1 MADHS
6 LEILVLTGDEKYAG
20 FLDPD
25 VTDITEINKYGG
37 LRELVIEHPMGDDSQ
52 NYEEILI
59 QGNKIWRN
67 ETEDQKACLYILN
80 DDLDK
85 DQYTNT
91 LTITAEEVLVELNDA
106 GVLEKST
113 TITQAVN
120 GANFANWFG
129 DYFTIGT
136 VEACLKKSD
145 ILWQGTMNR
154 MKLLRFIEEETGN
167 TFVTRYEKDPNS
179 NIIHRYLDLLQNPGT
194 VHTIPLEVGENIEN
208 ITENTNESDTFNA
221 VAPQISEQEST
232 GSVDMPKIADVMS
245 QYKSLAVNVGQS
257 IPMFYEKD
265 SQGTIVST
273 TYWNAPFKKDA
284 GFWEVYLAPEQINAN
299 YDKIYRKEASTTHGR
314 KVDIVET
321 SETDKYMIYNACALK
336 LMDKKDVVIG
346 TETKIITIP
355 GLPGSDVPYN
365 VGDTVYIRTRTGG
378 LVSARIEET
387 KKNPRNPGQ
396 SDIKIGN
403 ILTRTTTSRSD
414 INRPASIDSYTLS
427 QIFGEISDVSESIPG
442 VADGRINSLCPGI
455 ANTQI
460 NSLTP
465 GIADGRINTLVPG
478 MITTKMG
485 EQVIFNSS
493 GTTTSVTITGLN
505 GGTQKVYKLQGRYGI
520 TACTGIPHL
529 ILQINGDTGT
539 NYDNEVLKLIDGT
552 VTGYSADN
560 ENFIRLEHGLVSA
573 NPVIFYFDITVL
585 NGIGGYMAV
594 NAHITVRDTTTLSTK
609 QFSTSGIR
617 KVSENITSILLGVSG
632 GVTGANYNFKVTT
645 PPIP

>member
-120 GANFANWFG
+120 GANLANWFG

-136 VEACLKKSD
+136 VEACLKKSG

-257 IPMFYEKD
+257 IPMYYEKD

-284 GFWEVYLAPEQINAN
+284 GSWEVYLAPEQINAN
-299 YDKIYRKEASTTHGR
+299 YDKIYRKEASITHGR
-314 KVDIVET
+314 KVGIVET
-321 SETDKYMIYNACALK
+321 SETDKYMIYNLCALK

-403 ILTRTTTSRSD
+403 ILTRTTASRSD

-455 ANTQI
+455 ADTRI
-460 NSLTP
+460 NALAP
-465 GIADGRINTLVPG
+465 GIVTNRLSESVLYNG
-478 MITTKMG
+478 
-485 EQVIFNSS
+485 S
-493 GTTTSVTITGLN
+493 GTENKAIISDLDGSS
-505 GGTQKVYKLQGRYGI
+505 QKVYKVQGRYI
-520 TACTGIPHL
+520 VTAATGTPQLYIQL
-529 ILQINGDTGT
+529 NGDSGT
-539 NYDNEVLKLIDGT
+539 NYDNERLSVSEGVVLALSNNNSGNISL
-552 VTGYSADN
+552 SA
-560 ENFIRLEHGLVSA
+560 GGVA
-573 NPVIFYFDITVL
+573 TNPVMILFDITVL
-585 NGIGGYMAV
+585 NNNGGIQGV
-594 NAHITVRDTTTLSTK
+594 QAHVTIRDYTTGSVRMCITTGV
-609 QFSTSGIR
+609 R
-617 KVSENITSILLGVSG
+617 KVSENINSIRIGVFG
-632 GVTGANYNFKVTT
+632 GITDCNYNFKVTT

>member
-106 GVLEKST
+106 GVMEKST
-113 TITQAVN
+113 TITQTVN
-120 GANFANWFG
+120 GANLTNWFG

-136 VEACLKKSD
+136 VESAILKSS
-145 ILWQGTMNR
+145 ILWQGTVNR

-257 IPMFYEKD
+257 IPMYYEKD

-273 TYWNAPFKKDA
+273 TYWNAPYKKDA
-284 GFWEVYLAPEQINAN
+284 GSWEVYLAPEQINAN
-299 YDKIYRKEASTTHGR
+299 YDKIYRKEASITHGR
-314 KVDIVET
+314 KVGIVET

-378 LVSARIEET
+378 VVSARIEET

-403 ILTRTTTSRSD
+403 ILTRTTASRRD
-414 INRPASIDSYTLS
+414 INRPAGIDSYTLS

-455 ANTQI
+455 ADTRI
-460 NSLTP
+460 NALAP
-465 GIADGRINTLVPG
+465 GIVSNKLSESI
-478 MITTKMG
+478 
-485 EQVIFNSS
+485 IFNGS
-493 GTTTSVTITGLN
+493 GTVNKATISDLDGSS
-505 GGTQKVYKLQGRYGI
+505 QKVYKVQGRYYVI
-520 TACTGIPHL
+520 AATGTPQLYIQL
-529 ILQINGDTGT
+529 NGDIGT
-539 NYDNEVLKLIDGT
+539 NYDNERLSVSEGV
-552 VTGYSADN
+552 VTALSNDNSTNISLSA
-560 ENFIRLEHGLVSA
+560 GGVA
-573 NPVIFYFDITVL
+573 TNPVIILFDITVL
-585 NGIGGYMAV
+585 NNNGGTQGV
-594 NAHITVRDTTTLSTK
+594 QAHVTIRDYTTGSVRMCITTGV
-609 QFSTSGIR
+609 R
-617 KVSENITSILLGVSG
+617 KVSEHINKIQIGVAGS
-632 GVTGANYNFKVTT
+632 VTECNYNFKVTT

>member
-120 GANFANWFG
+120 GANLANWFG

-136 VEACLKKSD
+136 VEACLKKSG

-245 QYKSLAVNVGQS
+245 QYKALAVNVGQS
-257 IPMFYEKD
+257 IPMYYEKD
-265 SQGTIVST
+265 SEGNITNTV
-273 TYWNAPFKKDA
+273 YWNAPYKKDA
-284 GFWEVYLAPEQINAN
+284 GSWEVYLAPEQINAN
-299 YDKIYRKEASTTHGR
+299 YDKIYRKEASITHGR
-314 KVDIVET
+314 KVNIVET
-321 SETDKYMIYNACALK
+321 SETDKYMIYNLCALK

-403 ILTRTTTSRSD
+403 ILTRTTASRSD
-414 INRPASIDSYTLS
+414 INRPAGIDSYTLS

-455 ANTQI
+455 ADTRI
-460 NSLTP
+460 NALAP
-465 GIADGRINTLVPG
+465 GIVSNKLSESI
-478 MITTKMG
+478 
-485 EQVIFNSS
+485 IFNGS
-493 GTTTSVTITGLN
+493 GTTPGVTISNLDGA
-505 GGTQKVYKLQGRYGI
+505 TQKVYTLQGRYQI
-520 TACTGIPHL
+520 VACTSYPH
-529 ILQINGDTGT
+529 IYMRINGDDGT
-539 NYDNEVLKLIDGT
+539 NYDNEVLKVIDGS
-552 VTGYSADN
+552 VTGFSADN
-560 ENFIRLEHGLVSA
+560 EVNVRFEHGLVSA
-573 NPVIFYFDITVL
+573 NPVIFWFDITVL
-585 NGIGGYMAV
+585 NGGGGYQAV

-609 QFSTSGIR
+609 LFTISSIR
-617 KVSENITSILLGVSG
+617 KVSENINSIFIGVSG
-632 GVTGANYNFKVTT
+632 GVTDCNYNFKVTT

>member
-106 GVLEKST
+106 GVMEKST
-113 TITQAVN
+113 TITQTVN
-120 GANFANWFG
+120 GANLTNWFG

-136 VEACLKKSD
+136 VESAILKSS
-145 ILWQGTMNR
+145 ILWQGTVNR

-257 IPMFYEKD
+257 IPMYYEKD

-273 TYWNAPFKKDA
+273 TYWNAPYKKDA
-284 GFWEVYLAPEQINAN
+284 GSWEVYLAPEQINAN
-299 YDKIYRKEASTTHGR
+299 YDKIYRKEASITHGR
-314 KVDIVET
+314 KVNIVET
-321 SETDKYMIYNACALK
+321 SETDKYMIYNLCALK

-403 ILTRTTTSRSD
+403 ILTRTTASRSD
-414 INRPASIDSYTLS
+414 INRPAGIDSYTLS

-455 ANTQI
+455 ADTRI
-460 NSLTP
+460 NALAP
-465 GIADGRINTLVPG
+465 GIVSNKLSESI
-478 MITTKMG
+478 
-485 EQVIFNSS
+485 IFNGS
-493 GTTTSVTITGLN
+493 GTVNKATISDLDGSS
-505 GGTQKVYKLQGRYGI
+505 QKVYKVQGRYYVI
-520 TACTGIPHL
+520 AATGTPQLYIQL
-529 ILQINGDTGT
+529 NGDIGT
-539 NYDNEVLKLIDGT
+539 NYDNERLSVSEGV
-552 VTGYSADN
+552 VTALSNDNSTHISLSA
-560 ENFIRLEHGLVSA
+560 GGVA
-573 NPVIFYFDITVL
+573 TNPVIILFDITVL
-585 NGIGGYMAV
+585 NNNGGTQGV
-594 NAHITVRDTTTLSTK
+594 QAHVTIRDYTTGSVRMCITTGV
-609 QFSTSGIR
+609 R
-617 KVSENITSILLGVSG
+617 KVSEHINKIQIGVAGS
-632 GVTGANYNFKVTT
+632 VTECNYNFKVTT

>member
-106 GVLEKST
+106 GVMEKST
-113 TITQAVN
+113 TITQTVN
-120 GANFANWFG
+120 GANLTNWFG

-136 VEACLKKSD
+136 VESAILKSS
-145 ILWQGTMNR
+145 ILWQGTVNR

-257 IPMFYEKD
+257 IPMYYEKD

-273 TYWNAPFKKDA
+273 TYWNAPYKKDA
-284 GFWEVYLAPEQINAN
+284 GSWEVYLAPEQINAN
-299 YDKIYRKEASTTHGR
+299 YDKIYRKEASITHGR
-314 KVDIVET
+314 KVNIVET

-403 ILTRTTTSRSD
+403 ILTRTTASRRD

-455 ANTQI
+455 ADTRI
-460 NSLTP
+460 NALAP
-465 GIADGRINTLVPG
+465 GIVSNKLSESI
-478 MITTKMG
+478 
-485 EQVIFNSS
+485 IFNGS
-493 GTTTSVTITGLN
+493 GTVNKATISNLDGSS
-505 GGTQKVYKLQGRYGI
+505 QKVYKVQGRYYV
-520 TACTGIPHL
+520 TAATGTPQLYIQL
-529 ILQINGDTGT
+529 NGDIGT
-539 NYDNEVLKLIDGT
+539 NYDNERLSVSEGV
-552 VTGYSADN
+552 VTALSNDNITNISLSA
-560 ENFIRLEHGLVSA
+560 GGVA
-573 NPVIFYFDITVL
+573 TNPVIILFDITVL
-585 NGIGGYMAV
+585 NNNGGIQGV
-594 NAHITVRDTTTLSTK
+594 QAHVTIRDYTTGSVRMCITTGV
-609 QFSTSGIR
+609 R
-617 KVSENITSILLGVSG
+617 KVSEHINKIQIGVAGS
-632 GVTGANYNFKVTT
+632 VTECNYNFKVTT